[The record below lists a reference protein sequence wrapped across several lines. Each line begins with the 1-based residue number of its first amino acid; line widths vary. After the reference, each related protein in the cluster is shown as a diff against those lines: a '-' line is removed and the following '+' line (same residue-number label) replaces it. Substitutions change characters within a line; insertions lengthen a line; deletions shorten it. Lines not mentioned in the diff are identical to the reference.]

1 MNATETFRDRSS
13 LVKEDGKR
21 KWIYANQPSGK
32 YYTARTLL
40 TILYLIIL
48 VGLPFLEWNGNP
60 LFLLDI
66 PDRKIILFGV
76 IFTPQDFFLLMLSA
90 VSFIVFIVLFT
101 VVFGR
106 IFCGWVCPQTI
117 FMEMIFRR
125 IEYWIEGS
133 AEAQK
138 RLNAQKWN
146 AEKYFKKI
154 LKHAVFWGL
163 SFIVANIFLSYII
176 GIKQL
181 WKIIT
186 EPVSEHIAGFSL
198 MLVFTTVF
206 YAVFA
211 FLREIACVV
220 VCPYGRLQGVLLDK
234 NSIVVAYD
242 YVRGEPRTKGK
253 RKPDTPAG
261 DCIDCGLCVR
271 VCPTG
276 IDIRNGTQ
284 MECINCTACIDA
296 CDTIMKKVNKPTGL
310 IRYASAASLEGKQK
324 SLITPRVIF
333 YSVVLLLLVSVT
345 SYLMFSKSDL
355 DVLIMR
361 SQGQLYQEQ
370 PNNKISNLYTLKV
383 ENKSPKQ
390 RILQFEIEGKN
401 AEIQWINGKIDT
413 LNPGQEISKVLFVL
427 MNKQDV
433 TQPKNPFY
441 LVVKEQNQVI
451 KKVKT
456 QFFGPF

>member
-1 MNATETFRDRSS
+1 MNTSESFRDRSS

-21 KWIYANQPSGK
+21 KWIYAVQPSGR
-32 YYTARTLL
+32 YYNYRTFL
-40 TILYLIIL
+40 TIFYLVIL

-66 PDRKIILFGV
+66 PHRKIILFGIV
-76 IFTPQDFFLLMLSA
+76 FTPQDFFLLMLSA
-90 VSFIVFIVLFT
+90 VSFIVSIVLFT

-138 RLNAQKWN
+138 RLNQKKWDT
-146 AEKYFKKI
+146 EKYFKKI
-154 LKHAVFWGL
+154 LKHTIFWIF
-163 SFIVANIFLSYII
+163 SFLIANIFLSYII
-176 GIKQL
+176 GNKQL
-181 WKIIT
+181 TKIIT
-186 EPVSEHIAGFSL
+186 EPITEHLVGFIL
-198 MLVFTTVF
+198 ILVFTTIF

-211 FLREIACVV
+211 FLREMACVV
-220 VCPYGRLQGVLLDK
+220 VCPYGRLQSVLLDK

-242 YVRGEPRTKGK
+242 YVRGEPRSKNKKNT
-253 RKPDTPAG
+253 DTPKG

-284 MECINCTACIDA
+284 MECVNCTACIDA
-296 CDTIMKKVNKPTGL
+296 CDGIMDKIKKPRGL
-310 IRYASAASLEGKQK
+310 IKYASQSSLEGKQK

-333 YSVVLLLLVSVT
+333 YSIFLFLLVTLT

-361 SQGQLYQEQ
+361 SQGQLFQEQ
-370 PNNKISNLYTLKV
+370 PNGKISNLYTLKIQ
-383 ENKSPKQ
+383 NKLNQS
-390 RILQFEIEGKN
+390 RILNFEIEGKN
-401 AEIQWINGKIDT
+401 AEIQWVNGKIDT
-413 LNPGQEISKVLFVL
+413 LNAEQETSKVLFVL
-427 MNKQDV
+427 LNKNEISQA
-433 TQPKNPFY
+433 KNQIY
-441 LVVKEQNQVI
+441 LLVKENHKVI
-451 KKVKT
+451 KKIKT

>member
-1 MNATETFRDRSS
+1 MNTAESFRDRSS

-21 KWIYANQPSGK
+21 KWIYAVQPSGR
-32 YYTARTLL
+32 YYNYRTFL
-40 TILYLIIL
+40 TIFYLVIL

-66 PDRKIILFGV
+66 PHRKIILFGIV
-76 IFTPQDFFLLMLSA
+76 FTPQDFFLLMLSA
-90 VSFIVFIVLFT
+90 VSFIVSIVLFT

-138 RLNAQKWN
+138 RLNQKKWDT
-146 AEKYFKKI
+146 EKYFKKI
-154 LKHAVFWGL
+154 LKHTIFWIF
-163 SFIVANIFLSYII
+163 SFLIANIFLSYII
-176 GIKQL
+176 GNKQL
-181 WKIIT
+181 TKIIT
-186 EPVSEHIAGFSL
+186 EPITEHLVGFIL
-198 MLVFTTVF
+198 ILVFTTIF

-211 FLREIACVV
+211 FLREMACVV
-220 VCPYGRLQGVLLDK
+220 VCPYGRLQSVLLDK
-234 NSIVVAYD
+234 NSMVVAYD
-242 YVRGEPRTKGK
+242 YVRGEPRSKNKKNT
-253 RKPDTPAG
+253 DTPKG

-284 MECINCTACIDA
+284 MECVNCTACIDA
-296 CDTIMKKVNKPTGL
+296 CDGIMDKIKKPRGL
-310 IRYASAASLEGKQK
+310 IKYASQNSLEGKQK

-333 YSVVLLLLVSVT
+333 YSIFLFLLVTLT

-361 SQGQLYQEQ
+361 SQGQLFQEQ
-370 PNNKISNLYTLKV
+370 PNGKISNLYTLKIQ
-383 ENKSPKQ
+383 NKLNQS
-390 RILQFEIEGKN
+390 RILNFEIEGKN
-401 AEIQWINGKIDT
+401 AEIQWVNGKIDT
-413 LNPGQEISKVLFVL
+413 LNAEQETSKVLFVL
-427 MNKQDV
+427 LNKNEISQA
-433 TQPKNPFY
+433 KNQIY
-441 LVVKEQNQVI
+441 LLVKENNKVI
-451 KKVKT
+451 KKIKT